1 MNEMSETSAS
11 TTTSRISS
19 FVLLVVFITLALSLV
34 ALIFAAAIVGGYF
47 NAGNDLTGA
56 YVLLA
61 LGLLGV
67 AVSTYVLVETRRR
80 LSKLKIVVPPVTTTI
95 ECRKCGL
102 KNVREFQRG
111 DYVFKETEPCQKCN
125 DKMLITAIYREV
137 KEKEKERFPF

>member
-1 MNEMSETSAS
+1 MNEMSKTSSA
-11 TTTSRISS
+11 TTTTKISS

-34 ALIFAAAIVGGYF
+34 ALIFSVTIIGENSDAAWI
-47 NAGNDLTGA
+47 
-56 YVLLA
+56 LLA

-67 AVSTYVLVETRRR
+67 AISTYVLVETRRR
-80 LSKLKIVVPPVTTTI
+80 LSKLKIIVPPVNTTI
-95 ECRKCGL
+95 ECKKCGV

-111 DYVFKETEPCQKCN
+111 DYIFKETEPCQKCN

>member
-11 TTTSRISS
+11 TTTTRISS
-19 FVLLVVFITLALSLV
+19 FVLLVVFITLALSLL
-34 ALIFAAAIVGGYF
+34 ALIFSVSIIGENSDAAWIM
-47 NAGNDLTGA
+47 
-56 YVLLA
+56 LL

-67 AVSTYVLVETRRR
+67 AMSTYVLVQTRRR
-80 LSKLKIVVPPVTTTI
+80 LSKLKIVVPPVNTTI
-95 ECRKCGL
+95 ECKKCGI

-111 DYVFKETEPCQKCN
+111 DYIFKETEPCQKCS

>member
-1 MNEMSETSAS
+1 MSEASA
-11 TTTSRISS
+11 TTTTRISS

-34 ALIFAAAIVGGYF
+34 ALIFSVTIIGENSDAAW
-47 NAGNDLTGA
+47 
-56 YVLLA
+56 VLL
-61 LGLLGV
+61 LLGV
-67 AVSTYVLVETRRR
+67 LGVAISTYVLVQTRRR

-95 ECRKCGL
+95 ECRKCGD

-111 DYVFKETEPCQKCN
+111 DYIFKEAEPCKKCN